1 MALNYSWLYEIIL
14 CVLEMNIPSLIA
26 SLPSFTNL
34 YEYE

>member
-1 MALNYSWLYEIIL
+1 MASKYSWLYEIIL